1 MDAAIV
7 YYLPSLCKRVGGFIV
22 YLATVL
28 LILLKEECLSCKIN
42 RVKGNKI

>member
-1 MDAAIV
+1 MQQLFITSHLSAREWV
-7 YYLPSLCKRVGGFIV
+7 GFIV